1 MVCLP
6 PMSRL
11 SRRTFLTSTGLAAAS
26 VIASRAGVSEARG
39 LVVEP
44 LLLAVIDAA
53 LSTAKAGGATYAD
66 VRVHRRR
73 EETVSVRDDHPAG
86 TADSERYGVGVRV
99 LKDGAWGFASTARV
113 EPGEVKRAAQTALA
127 IATANAP
134 LRTKPIELAP
144 NPAHVDVWQTPLE
157 KDPFKIPVADKL
169 DLLLE
174 ISRTLRKQKVTSY
187 SQASLSTRL
196 EWKLFASTDGA
207 LIEQHLTRM
216 GPAYSV
222 TLVKDGDFVSRGWDG
237 QPMQAGWEYLARSRF
252 LESAEQVAEDAR
264 EKLAAAPVEP
274 GRRDLILSPENLWL
288 TIHESV
294 GHPTELDR
302 ALGDEANFAGTSFAT
317 PDKLKKL
324 QYASPIVTL
333 YADKTTPG
341 GLATCG
347 YDDDGVRT
355 GRWNLVE
362 AGKFVGYQTT
372 RDQAGWIGEQ
382 ASRGCSYAQ
391 DHASVPFQR
400 MPNVSLEPGPKDLG
414 VKDLISATDDGVYVV
429 GNGSWSIDHQRYNF
443 QFTGQMFFEVKKG
456 KVTRPLR
463 DVGYQSNTLE
473 FWNACDLIGGAKEFR
488 LGSAFDDGKG
498 EPMQSNPVSHGCAP
512 TRFKKISVINTRS
525 KKGA

>member
-1 MVCLP
+1 
-6 PMSRL
+6 MSSW
-11 SRRTFLTSTGLAAAS
+11 SRRQFLTSTGLAAGS
-26 VIASRAGVSEARG
+26 VIASRSGLVHARG

-44 LLLAVIDAA
+44 LLLAVVDAA
-53 LSTAKAGGATYAD
+53 LSTARAGGATYAD
-66 VRVHRRR
+66 VRIHRRR
-73 EETVSVRDDHPAG
+73 EENVAVRDDHAAG
-86 TADSERYGVGVRV
+86 TTDSERYGVGVRV
-99 LKDGAWGFASTARV
+99 LKDGAWGFAATARV
-113 EPGEVKRAAQTALA
+113 EPSEVKRVTQTALG
-127 IATANAP
+127 IATANAR

-144 NPAHVDVWQTPLE
+144 VAAHVDVWQTPMQ

-169 DLLLE
+169 ELLLG
-174 ISRTLRKQKVTSY
+174 ISNTLRKQTVTAFS
-187 SQASLSTRL
+187 AANLSTRL

-207 LIEQHLTRM
+207 LIEQAITRM
-216 GPAYSV
+216 GPSYSV

-237 QPMQAGWEYLARSRF
+237 QARQAGWEYLAQSRF
-252 LESAEQVAEDAR
+252 VESAEEVAEDAR
-264 EKLAAAPVEP
+264 EKLAAPPVEP

-317 PDKLKKL
+317 PDKLKTL
-324 QYASPIVTL
+324 QYAAPIVTL

-362 AGKFVGYQTT
+362 KGRFVAYQTT
-372 RDQAGWIGEQ
+372 RDQAGWIGEKE
-382 ASRGCSYAQ
+382 SRGCSYAQ

-400 MPNVSLEPGPKDLG
+400 MPNVSLQPGDKPLG
-414 VKDLISATDDGVYVV
+414 VKELIAATEDGVYVL

-443 QFTGQMFFEVKKG
+443 QFTGQMFYEVKKG
-456 KVTRPLR
+456 KVTRALR

-473 FWNACDLIGGAKEFR
+473 FWNSCDLIGGEKEFR

-498 EPMQSNPVSHGCAP
+498 EPVQSNPVSHGCPP
-512 TRFKKISVINTRS
+512 TRFKRISVINTRT

>member
-1 MVCLP
+1 
-6 PMSRL
+6 MSPV
-11 SRRTFLTSTGLAAAS
+11 SRRQFLTSSGLAAAS
-26 VIASRAGVSEARG
+26 VIASRAGLSDARG
-39 LVVEP
+39 LVLEP

-53 LSTAKAGGATYAD
+53 LSTARASGASYAD

-73 EETVSVRDDHPAG
+73 EENVSVRDDHPAG
-86 TADSERYGVGVRV
+86 TTDSERYGVGVRV
-99 LKDGAWGFASTARV
+99 LKDGAWGFAATARV
-113 EPGEVKRAAQTALA
+113 DALEVKRVTQKAVA
-127 IATANAP
+127 IATANAS
-134 LRTKPIELAP
+134 LRDRPIELAP
-144 NPAHVDVWQTPLE
+144 TAAHVDVWQTPLA

-169 DLLLE
+169 ELLLG
-174 ISRTLRKQKVTSY
+174 ISHTLRQQKVTAFSE
-187 SQASLSTRL
+187 ASLSTRL
-196 EWKLFASTDGA
+196 EWKLFANTEGA
-207 LIEQHLTRM
+207 LIEQAITRI
-216 GPAYSV
+216 GPSYSV
-222 TLVKDGDFVSRGWDG
+222 TLVRDGDFVSRGWDG
-237 QPMQAGWEYLARSRF
+237 QARQAGWEYLAESRF
-252 LESAEQVAEDAR
+252 VEDAAQVAEDAR
-264 EKLAAAPVEP
+264 EKLAAPPVEP

-324 QYASPIVTL
+324 QYAAPHVTL
-333 YADKTTPG
+333 FADKTTPG

-362 AGKFVGYQTT
+362 QGRFVGYQTT
-372 RDQAGWIGEQ
+372 REQAGWIGEPQ
-382 ASRGCSYAQ
+382 SRGCAYAQ

-400 MPNVSLEPGPKDLG
+400 MPNVSLQPGHEPLG
-414 VKDLISATDDGVYVV
+414 VKQLIEATDDGVYVL

-443 QFTGQMFFEVKKG
+443 QFTGQMFYEVKKG
-456 KVTRPLR
+456 KVTRALR

-473 FWNACDLIGGAKEFR
+473 FWNACDLIGGAQEFR

-498 EPMQSNPVSHGCAP
+498 EPAQSNPVSHGCPP
-512 TRFKKISVINTRS
+512 TRFRKISVINTRA